1 MRLCLCEPLKKR
13 LQGVARH
20 AKIKKLFCYAKTKK
34 IQRLFKK
41 VPMNSKISQLSQKTL
56 KFY

>member
-1 MRLCLCEPLKKR
+1 MRFCRFESLKKR

-41 VPMNSKISQLSQKTL
+41 VPMNSKISQLPQKTL

>member
-20 AKIKKLFCYAKTKK
+20 TKIKKLFCYAKTKK

-41 VPMNSKISQLSQKTL
+41 VPTIQRFHSYHKKP
-56 KFY
+56 

>member
-20 AKIKKLFCYAKTKK
+20 AKIKKLFCHDKTKK

-41 VPMNSKISQLSQKTL
+41 VPMNSKISQVSQKP
-56 KFY
+56 